1 MKRSDQSRS
10 LGAMM
15 QSVVVFA
22 LLFSYAASSIIVAT
36 SEGCLRGKSHRTLEK
51 DVQVFLGIPY
61 AKPPEGELRFQK
73 PQPPSTWDDVY
84 DATSAKDSCMQPRFP
99 RLFDVPT
106 PLSEDC
112 LYLNV
117 WTPLAS
123 ERSEL
128 AVLVWLHGGVFKAG
142 SAYEARYDG
151 SALAA
156 LNDVVVVSCN
166 YRLSTMGFLYANH
179 TETHSNLAMWDQLL
193 ALQWVQRNIRA
204 FGGDPGMVTIFGESA
219 GAMMAHGHI
228 LSPHSRGLFRRVFL
242 MSGTMSSDSC
252 VDSVSET
259 IAKANV
265 VSTAVGCAS
274 KDLAADPLQVL
285 GCLRNRPAEMLCT
298 VKALTFRPTFETEFI
313 PCLPSF
319 ASEEGYFNEVEAMV
333 SVTAKEGPLI
343 FLFQS
348 NEKIIQDYLSSCDT
362 EELRASIEGVFR
374 AILKD
379 GVFPLAMNYLKGA
392 PLDDMIAQ
400 RERAAEFLGNYLF
413 YCPTRRFAETY
424 STKGTKVYA
433 MVFAHRSKKSRQ
445 PEWFGTTHMEELP
458 FVFGIPFSDPTNY
471 TDEDRE
477 FSAYVMKSLAE
488 FARNGKPVL
497 PDGKKWPQFSSK
509 HPDFMWLQPGNYS
522 WARNFS
528 ATACDVL
535 RKPS

>member
-1 MKRSDQSRS
+1 
-10 LGAMM
+10 MM

-22 LLFSYAASSIIVAT
+22 LMFSYAASSIIVT
-36 SEGCLRGKSHRTLEK
+36 TTEGCLRGKSHRTVEK

-61 AKPPEGELRFQK
+61 AKPPVGELRFQK
-73 PQPPSTWDDVY
+73 PQPPSTWDEVY
-84 DATSAKDSCMQPRFP
+84 DATRAKDSCMQTLFP

-106 PLSEDC
+106 GLSEDC

-128 AVLVWLHGGVFKAG
+128 PVLVWLHGGAFTAG

-166 YRLSTMGFLYANH
+166 YRLSTMGYLYANH
-179 TETHSNLAMWDQLL
+179 TAAPGNLAMWDQLL
-193 ALQWVQRNIRA
+193 ALQWVQRNIRF
-204 FGGDPGMVTIFGESA
+204 FGGDPDRVTIFGESS
-219 GAMMAHGHI
+219 GGMMAHGHI

-252 VDSVSET
+252 VDSASDT
-259 IAKANV
+259 IAKTNII
-265 VSTAVGCAS
+265 STAVGCAS
-274 KDLAADPLQVL
+274 KDLAVDPLQVL
-285 GCLRNRPAEMLCT
+285 GCLRNQPAEKLCT
-298 VKALTFRPTFETEFI
+298 VKAVKFRPTFETEFI
-313 PCLPSF
+313 PCLPSY
-319 ASEEGYFNEVEAMV
+319 ASEQGYFNEVEAMV
-333 SVTAKEGPLI
+333 SVTAKEGPFG
-343 FLFQS
+343 FLFQPS
-348 NEKIIQDYLSSCDT
+348 DKVLQDDLSSFEK
-362 EELRASIEGVFR
+362 EELRALVEGVLR
-374 AILKD
+374 VLLRDSVI
-379 GVFPLAMNYLKGA
+379 PLAMNYLKGA

-458 FVFGIPFSDPTNY
+458 FVFGVPFSEQTNY

-477 FSAYVMKSLAE
+477 FSAYVMKNLAE

-497 PDGKKWPQFSSK
+497 PDGKEWPAFSSER
-509 HPDFMWLQPGNYS
+509 PDFLWLQPGNYS
-522 WARNFS
+522 WAKNFS
-528 ATACDVL
+528 AMACDVL